1 MAGKTAK
8 KQNKAVSPVNGQPLP
23 RGRQFTSETAR
34 EARAKRTAKE
44 AAQKSITSAFL
55 QYMGEVVAVEK
66 DGTAL
71 TGAQA
76 IAKSIIRGATKGNAE
91 MVKIA
96 LAITGET
103 PSTKIQIDSG
113 SLADLIDGL
122 KEPCN
127 DDLHTEATG
136 ADGAMADESPAEN

>member
-1 MAGKTAK
+1 MARPRKEK
-8 KQNKAVSPVNGQPLP
+8 PNIAVSPVNGQPVP

-34 EARAKRTAKE
+34 EARRKRAEKE
-44 AAQKSITSAFL
+44 QAQKSITAAFL
-55 QYMGEVVAVEK
+55 KYMGEIVATEK
-66 DGTAL
+66 DGTQL

-103 PSTKIQIDSG
+103 PSTKITINDG
-113 SLADLIDGL
+113 ALADLIDGL
-122 KEPCN
+122 KEPVT
-127 DDLHTEATG
+127 DDLHTEAAG
-136 ADGAMADESPAEN
+136 VDGAVADE

>member
-1 MAGKTAK
+1 MARPRKEK
-8 KQNKAVSPVNGQPLP
+8 PNIAVSPVNGQPVP

-34 EARAKRTAKE
+34 EARRKRAEKE
-44 AAQKSITSAFL
+44 QAQKSITAAFL
-55 QYMGEVVAVEK
+55 KYMGEVVATEK
-66 DGTAL
+66 DGTQL

-103 PSTKIQIDSG
+103 P
-113 SLADLIDGL
+113 AL
-122 KEPCN
+122 K
-127 DDLHTEATG
+127 TEASLNIV
-136 ADGAMADESPAEN
+136 DEATREHVQEVLNEISRKREKCGCGD

>member
-1 MAGKTAK
+1 MARPRKEK
-8 KQNKAVSPVNGQPLP
+8 SNIAVSPVNGQPVP

-34 EARAKRTAKE
+34 EARRKRAEKE
-44 AAQKSITSAFL
+44 QAQKSITAAFL
-55 QYMGEVVAVEK
+55 KYMGEVVATEK
-66 DGTAL
+66 DGTQL

-103 PSTKIQIDSG
+103 P
-113 SLADLIDGL
+113 AL
-122 KEPCN
+122 K
-127 DDLHTEATG
+127 TEASLNIV
-136 ADGAMADESPAEN
+136 DEATREHVQEVLNEIGRKREKCGCGD